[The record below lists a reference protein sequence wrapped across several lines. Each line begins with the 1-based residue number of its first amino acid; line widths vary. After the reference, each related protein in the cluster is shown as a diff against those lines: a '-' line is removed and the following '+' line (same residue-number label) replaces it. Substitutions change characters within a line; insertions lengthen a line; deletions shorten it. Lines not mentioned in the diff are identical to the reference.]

1 MMSPLSRRRL
11 LPPAPAPLWSRRRT
25 VLSLFALPLAGCGGG
40 GGGGGGGAPG
50 TAPAAPAAGTRE
62 TLSIDS
68 RATITSYPISVYL
81 PPASAGARGSL
92 PTLYVLDG
100 ESWFEMMS
108 AAVDAARTPL
118 IIVAIHGAGMRSR
131 DYVPGNLCTTGGG
144 GHTAYFDFLRQELMP
159 MIEATYGGDPKRR
172 ILFGHSHGG
181 SFVLYALFA
190 QAPGAHSFA
199 SYLPVDSSISCMPD
213 QVYAWDRAYADA
225 YTELPVKVHLSYAS
239 GGNGAANAPF
249 GQTIEQ
255 HRYGRL
261 GFRSVLYTGTHSGIV
276 PTAFSEG
283 LAFALG

>member
-1 MMSPLSRRRL
+1 MAARMGFGASTGGLNNIHEVRGVVTSTPADVGVTKTVSGTRLFPGQAVVYTITVVNSGNGAATNVTVADPL
-11 LPPAPAPLWSRRRT
+11 LPGLSCTPANGSTL
-25 VLSLFALPLAGCGGG
+25 
-40 GGGGGGGAPG
+40 
-50 TAPAAPAAGTRE
+50 AAGATMTCTGTHVLTSTDIGNGSVSNTATVSGGNVCNPT
-62 TLSIDS
+62 TL
-68 RATITSYPISVYL
+68 
-81 PPASAGARGSL
+81 GS
-92 PTLYVLDG
+92 TCSDTEV
-100 ESWFEMMS
+100 
-108 AAVDAARTPL
+108 TPL
-118 IIVAIHGAGMRSR
+118 VLLP
-131 DYVPGNLCTTGGG
+131 D
-144 GHTAYFDFLRQELMP
+144 LML
-159 MIEATYGGDPKRR
+159 TKT
-172 ILFGHSHGG
+172 HGG